1 MNKLPTATELMKDY
15 LDFSPREAQAKSTKA
30 PTEVFIKMGQD
41 KSLEAFQTASKSV
54 PAYKDF
60 LKKNKVKP
68 ENIKSYS
75 DFQQVPLTNKENY
88 LSKYPLK
95 DRLLGGNYVGKAS
108 ITSSSGSSG
117 KPFYWPRM
125 PIQDFGAAKGFDS
138 FLVNSFDIDKKSTLH
153 INCSGM
159 GVWTAGDYV
168 AMLDRYLSYKYPN
181 NSSISP
187 GIDLDNTTQLI
198 KDVGPDFD
206 QVIVYGYP
214 PFIKDLV
221 DNLPAKIFSGT
232 SFKLVLYGETFT
244 ESLRDYLL
252 KKVKSTNDQR
262 TVVSILGTSEA
273 GIVGIEEPNSVLVRQ
288 TAESDKTLSKKL
300 FNTDIVPCLVQFN
313 PMSKM
318 VEIVGSQIVMTFL
331 AGLPL
336 IRYDTKDAG
345 GIITAEEIETLF
357 SKTSKKSYAKTLDK
371 ENIPNTKL
379 PFLYVSGRSDFAA
392 TIYGV
397 SIVPE
402 MIKDSIAKDDLAELL
417 SGKFVMQTKYDQNSD
432 QYLEIIAEIKKDKS
446 VNDIKTINID
456 QKIAKNLQTVCS
468 EYGKLFD
475 AMGDRVIPHVICK
488 NYGDQEY
495 FSSKNKHKYLIK

>member
-1 MNKLPTATELMKDY
+1 MKKLPTINELMKEY
-15 LDFSPREAQAKSTKA
+15 LNFDPREAQMKLTKA
-30 PTEVFIKMGQD
+30 PTEVFVKMGQG
-41 KSLEAFQTASKSV
+41 KSLEAFRTAANSV

-60 LKKNKVKP
+60 LKKNKVRP
-68 ENIKSYS
+68 ESIKSYP

-95 DRLLGGNYVGKAS
+95 DRLLGGNYTGKAS

-125 PIQDFGAAKGFDS
+125 PIQDFGAAKGFDT

-153 INCSGM
+153 VNCSGM

-168 AMLDRYLSYKYPN
+168 AMLNRYLSYKYPN

-198 KDVGPDFD
+198 KDVAPDFE
-206 QVIVYGYP
+206 QIIVYGYP
-214 PFIKDLV
+214 PFIKDLA
-221 DNLPAKIFSGT
+221 DNLPTKIFKDT

-244 ESLRDYLL
+244 ENLRNYLL
-252 KKVKSTNDQR
+252 KKIKSSNDQK
-262 TVVSILGTSEA
+262 TVISILGSSEG
-273 GIVGIEEPNSVLVRQ
+273 GIVGIEDPNSVLIRQ
-288 TAESDKTLSKKL
+288 MAEKNKVLSNSL
-300 FNTDIVPCLVQFN
+300 FNSDMIPCLIQFN
-313 PMSKM
+313 PMAKM
-318 VEIVGSQIVMTFL
+318 IEIVGSQIVMTFL

-345 GIITAEEIETLF
+345 GIITAEEIEILF
-357 SKTSKKSYAKTLDK
+357 EKTIDKSFEKVLLK
-371 ENIPNTKL
+371 EKIPNTKL
-379 PFLYVSGRSDFAA
+379 PFLFFSGRSDFAA

-402 MIKDSIAKDDLAELL
+402 MIKDSIAKDDLAKLF
-417 SGKFVMQTKYDQNSD
+417 SGKFVMQTKYDNNSD
-432 QYLEIIAEIKKDKS
+432 QYLEIIVEVRKNKT

-456 QKIAKNLQTVCS
+456 KKIADNLKMVCS
-468 EYGKLFD
+468 EYGKLYEM
-475 AMGDRVIPHVICK
+475 MGERVIPQVVCK
-488 NYGDQEY
+488 EYGDQEY
-495 FSSKNKHKYLIK
+495 FTSKNKHKYIIR